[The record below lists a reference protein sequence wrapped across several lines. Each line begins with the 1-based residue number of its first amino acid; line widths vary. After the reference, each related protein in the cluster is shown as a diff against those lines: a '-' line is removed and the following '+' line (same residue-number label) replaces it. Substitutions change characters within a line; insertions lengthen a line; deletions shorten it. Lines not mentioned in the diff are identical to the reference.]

1 MTKILHFADLHLD
14 RSFAGVGIYSSEAS
28 TRREELRAAL
38 RRIVDLALDRGV
50 DALTMGGDL
59 YEHDRVTLDT
69 GHFIA
74 QQFERLAP
82 VPVLVA
88 AGNHDPLLPDSMYRR
103 MDWPANVHV
112 FGSMTWTSVEITGG
126 VHVWGVGHNGPAVR
140 ERLLADLRVDPS
152 RVDVALLHGS
162 DLESVPDG
170 KAAHC
175 PFERA
180 DVTATGARF
189 LLLGHYHGMYTSPA
203 DQPTFGY
210 PGSPEP
216 LAFGEAGQHYVLLL
230 NVDSTITTVE
240 ALPINEVAYRSE
252 QIDVSAMST
261 SDEIR
266 EAIVNLTT
274 DGSAETE
281 IIKVT
286 LEGQADA
293 DLRIDQAALLSAT
306 ADLFRYLDVVDA
318 TTVSLPLDDLAQE
331 MTTRGAFVRLMN
343 ERIENSEGADRQR
356 LEGARLYGLRA
367 FENQEVGRRA
377 NRTN

>member
-1 MTKILHFADLHLD
+1 MTQILHFADLHLD
-14 RSFAGVGIYSSEAS
+14 RSFAGVGIYSNEAS
-28 TRREELRAAL
+28 RRREELRAAL
-38 RRIVDLALDRGV
+38 RRIVDMALERGV
-50 DALTMGGDL
+50 DVLTVGGDL

-88 AGNHDPLLPDSMYRR
+88 PGNHDPLLPDSLYRR
-103 MDWPANVHV
+103 MDWPPNVHV
-112 FGSMTWTSVEITGG
+112 FDSMAWTPYELRDGTR
-126 VHVWGVGHNGPAVR
+126 VWGVGHNGPAVR
-140 ERLLADLRVDPS
+140 EHLLSDLRADPA

-162 DLESVPDG
+162 DLGSVPDG
-170 KAAHC
+170 KVAHC

-180 DVTATGARF
+180 DIAATSARF

-203 DQPTFGY
+203 NHPTFGY

-216 LAFGEAGQHYVLLL
+216 LAFDEVGQHYVLLL
-230 NVDSTITTVE
+230 NVDSTAATVE
-240 ALPINEVAYRSE
+240 AGPINEVTYRTE
-252 QIDVSAMST
+252 QIDVSTMST

-266 EAIVNLTT
+266 EAIVQLAIEGTA
-274 DGSAETE
+274 DKD
-281 IIKVT
+281 IIRVT

-306 ADLFRYLDVVDA
+306 VDLFRYLDVVDA

-343 ERIENSEGADRQR
+343 ERIENSEGAERQR
-356 LEGARLYGLRA
+356 LEGARLYGLQA
-367 FENQEVGRRA
+367 FENQEVRRRA
-377 NRTN
+377 DRAD